1 MTHAEFEDFIKKFL
15 AELGHTLVQ
24 GNKEYG
30 HSGDNDSAFANF
42 ERAAKALR
50 VSREDV
56 NRIYAWKH
64 EDAINGYLYRGI
76 EQIREPIRGRFIDK
90 IAYDIIW
97 AAMILDGGDDG

>member
-1 MTHAEFEDFIKKFL
+1 M
-15 AELGHTLVQ
+15 
-24 GNKEYG
+24 
-30 HSGDNDSAFANF
+30 
-42 ERAAKALR
+42 
-50 VSREDV
+50 